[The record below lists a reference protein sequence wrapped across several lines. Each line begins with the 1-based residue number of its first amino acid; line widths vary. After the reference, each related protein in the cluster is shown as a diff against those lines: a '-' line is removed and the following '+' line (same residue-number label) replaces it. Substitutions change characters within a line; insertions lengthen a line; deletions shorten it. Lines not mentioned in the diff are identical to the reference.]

1 MISVYMHI
9 MDILHRR
16 LSAWGKSS
24 TRVGNP
30 CLPNCWASNDC
41 TRPRRVLDPCIFSL
55 AILDIWSTNV
65 GCGEAYR
72 TRLTR
77 TFEPTAG
84 NSG

>member
-1 MISVYMHI
+1 MISIYMHL
-9 MDILHRR
+9 MDSLYRR
-16 LSAWGKSS
+16 LSARDNSF
-24 TRVGNP
+24 TRVANP
-30 CLPNCWASNDC
+30 CLPNRRASNNC
-41 TRPRRVLDPCIFSL
+41 AGPRPVLGPCIISL

-72 TRLTR
+72 TRLTG